1 MRSALVFVHLCSVA
15 LWIGGMFFAQFCLRP
30 AAFELL
36 EPPQRLALMVGA
48 LARFF
53 RWVGLAILLLWLTG
67 LARMVQVG
75 FASAPLAWHAM
86 LTIALVMTVVFAV
99 IAHVVFPTVRSAL
112 AAQRH
117 GEAAAGLARVRGL
130 VTLNLGLGLL
140 TIAVATLGR

>member
-15 LWIGGMFFAQFCLRP
+15 VWVGGMFFAQFCLRP
-30 AAFELL
+30 AAFQLL
-36 EPPQRLALMVGA
+36 EPPQRLALMAGA

-67 LARMVQVG
+67 LARMVNVG
-75 FASAPLAWHAM
+75 FAAAPPAWHAM

-99 IAHVVFPTVRSAL
+99 IAHAVFPRVRVAL
-112 AAQRH
+112 AAQRYA
-117 GEAAAGLARVRGL
+117 EAAAGLARVRVL
-130 VTLNLGLGLL
+130 VTINLGLGLL

>member
-15 LWIGGMFFAQFCLRP
+15 VWIGGMFFAQFCLRP

-36 EPPQRLALMVGA
+36 EPPQRLALMAGA

-67 LARMVQVG
+67 LARMVNVG
-75 FASAPLAWHAM
+75 FAASPPAWHAM

-99 IAHVVFPTVRSAL
+99 VAHVVFPKVRSAL
-112 AAQRH
+112 AAHRYA
-117 GEAAAGLARVRGL
+117 EAAAGLARVRGL
-130 VTLNLGLGLL
+130 VTINLGLGLL